1 MKKTITLVPVF
12 LLTLTFTSIANNPD
26 SSKDEA
32 PLEVVERM
40 TNDLCKAMELYDPK
54 DPNTMAQ
61 CTKALENISGKDVDY
76 EKVTEEQIKVMMEH
90 KCPEGYK
97 KLMELVDGELK

>member
-1 MKKTITLVPVF
+1 
-12 LLTLTFTSIANNPD
+12 
-26 SSKDEA
+26 
-32 PLEVVERM
+32 
-40 TNDLCKAMELYDPK
+40 
-54 DPNTMAQ
+54 
-61 CTKALENISGKDVDY
+61 VDY